1 MNGMIAQFG
10 DSFWMPTPSSTF
22 AKDVD
27 WLFYFIL
34 AICTFFFSLIVVVM
48 VLFIVRYRRREGHE
62 AVKTATHNYA
72 LEVTWSIIP
81 LILVFVIFGLG
92 LRGFMDMTTPSAN
105 AYEVGVTAFKW
116 GWAFTYPNGHVDAN
130 LHVPVDRPVKL
141 VLSSQDVIHSF
152 FVPAFRIKKDLV
164 PGRYHTTWFQATE
177 VNDEPGYDIFCAEYC
192 GTGHS
197 TMLAKCYVHEPS
209 AFKAWLEEAAN
220 WENRM
225 SPADRGED
233 LYTSRGCVQCHSLD
247 GTRVI
252 GPTFKALWDR
262 TVDGTTVFQD
272 GTKLEDLLVD
282 NYTPET
288 YLRESIYEPGKHVV
302 AGYDNVMASYQ
313 GQLKDNDVMA
323 MIAFFKTLSDK
334 YKPDPSDLE
343 IPAESETT
351 TATAPG
357 DPETAET
364 QTADGDN
371 DSNASDD
378 TTYSTTDSET
388 ESNQN

>member
-1 MNGMIAQFG
+1 
-10 DSFWMPTPSSTF
+10 
-22 AKDVD
+22 
-27 WLFYFIL
+27 
-34 AICTFFFSLIVVVM
+34 
-48 VLFIVRYRRREGHE
+48 
-62 AVKTATHNYA
+62 
-72 LEVTWSIIP
+72 
-81 LILVFVIFGLG
+81 
-92 LRGFMDMTTPSAN
+92 
-105 AYEVGVTAFKW
+105 
-116 GWAFTYPNGHVDAN
+116 
-130 LHVPVDRPVKL
+130 
-141 VLSSQDVIHSF
+141 
-152 FVPAFRIKKDLV
+152 
-164 PGRYHTTWFQATE
+164 
-177 VNDEPGYDIFCAEYC
+177 
-192 GTGHS
+192 
-197 TMLAKCYVHEPS
+197 
-209 AFKAWLEEAAN
+209 
-220 WENRM
+220 
-225 SPADRGED
+225 
-233 LYTSRGCVQCHSLD
+233 VQCHSLD